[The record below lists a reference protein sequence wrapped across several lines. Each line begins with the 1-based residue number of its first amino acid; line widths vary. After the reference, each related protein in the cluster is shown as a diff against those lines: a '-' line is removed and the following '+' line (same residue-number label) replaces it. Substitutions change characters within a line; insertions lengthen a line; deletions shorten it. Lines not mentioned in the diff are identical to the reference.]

1 MKRLAGI
8 ENFRII
14 AALLVIANHTAML
27 SSFSSEADF
36 VFTYCLGRVA
46 VPFFFMVSGY
56 FVIGPWLKREDGS
69 DRRMRNFLKKTVL
82 LYAISTL
89 LYVPV
94 LAYSHQLPHDVWSLL
109 RMIFF
114 DGTYYHLWYFAS
126 IIVGTGV
133 LFLLRRF
140 PFSVIGLVTFL
151 LYIIGECGDLW
162 YGAIADIPLC
172 KGFYD
177 ILFSFSTY
185 TRNGLFFAPV
195 FLYLGAAAH
204 KQSKKHMLWLSVSVV
219 LLVGEGLFT
228 RYMGFQRFNSMYF
241 SLLPVMWF
249 LFMTLRKWQGR
260 QIRYAGDLSLV
271 VYIIH
276 PLVILALRYA
286 VKVLPVMEV
295 CIANSLLL
303 FFLTAVLSFSIA
315 LFVVLMRDLYGR
327 KKKSLVCHIG

>member
-14 AALLVIANHTAML
+14 AALFVIANHTAIL
-27 SSFSSEADF
+27 SSISEEADY

-46 VPFFFMVSGY
+46 VPFFIMVSGC
-56 FVIGPWLKREDGS
+56 FVIGPWLRKEDGS
-69 DRRMRNFLKKTVL
+69 KRRLLKFLRKTVL
-82 LYAISTL
+82 LYAVSTL

-109 RMIFF
+109 RMVFF

-133 LFLLRRF
+133 LFLLNRF
-140 PFSVIGLVTFL
+140 PFPLIGLVTFL
-151 LYIIGECGDLW
+151 LYIIGVCGDLW
-162 YGAIADIPLC
+162 YGAVAGIPLC

-177 ILFSFSTY
+177 IVFSFSAY
-185 TRNGLFFAPV
+185 TRNGLFFAPL
-195 FLYLGAAAH
+195 FLYLGAAVH
-204 KQSKKHMLWLSVSVV
+204 KQYRKPELWLSFSVV
-219 LLVGEGLFT
+219 LLVLEGLFT

-241 SLLPVMWF
+241 SLVPVMWF

-315 LFVVLMRDLYGR
+315 LFVVLVRNMYGR